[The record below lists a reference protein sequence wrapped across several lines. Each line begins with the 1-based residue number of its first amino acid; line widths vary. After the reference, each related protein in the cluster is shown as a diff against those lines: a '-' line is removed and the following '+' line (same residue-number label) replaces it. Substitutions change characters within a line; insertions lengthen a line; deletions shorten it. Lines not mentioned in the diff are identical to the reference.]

1 MATARSPPRSWLLS
15 SDTILSSASKASTI
29 LRGLTSAVSSPE
41 RWSEGSLK
49 TWFYGFVPVVA
60 SPLDRRM
67 MGSERSSMIT
77 TECFVLSMLET
88 ATMEGVILELLARPL
103 FRVRIKNP
111 TRERGLRIWGYEIL
125 VIVDIHE
132 SKGLLRFPE
141 FIEEVNRDRP
151 IDDRASDITL
161 LKSNVFYIK
170 VIVFILGQCA
180 RSMQ

>member
-111 TRERGLRIWGYEIL
+111 TRERGLRIW
-125 VIVDIHE
+125 DPCSNE
-132 SKGLLRFPE
+132 SLMKGLKDARVHRRQCSWQIYQVYLRDCLHPAASL
-141 FIEEVNRDRP
+141 P
-151 IDDRASDITL
+151 GDDA
-161 LKSNVFYIK
+161 F
-170 VIVFILGQCA
+170 
-180 RSMQ
+180 